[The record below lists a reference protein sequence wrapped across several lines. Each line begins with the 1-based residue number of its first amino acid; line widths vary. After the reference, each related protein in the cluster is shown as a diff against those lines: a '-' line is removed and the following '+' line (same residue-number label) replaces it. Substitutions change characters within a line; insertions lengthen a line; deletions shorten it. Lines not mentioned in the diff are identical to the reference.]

1 MKTQTSV
8 RSLRKPV
15 LHTAG
20 WLLLAITIWLFSSM
34 ASAQAQTQAPA
45 QPAMPAL
52 FVEDTSPKAL
62 VPTTE
67 AFREGSRPSSE
78 PVSTTLN

>member
-20 WLLLAITIWLFSSM
+20 WLLLAITLWLFSSM
-34 ASAQAQTQAPA
+34 ASAQAQTPAPA
-45 QPAMPAL
+45 KQSIPAL
-52 FVEDTSPKAL
+52 IL
-62 VPTTE
+62 
-67 AFREGSRPSSE
+67 
-78 PVSTTLN
+78 